1 MSRNGKGPQGGKG
14 NLQRFFSEVK
24 ISNMSCMIRKLI
36 DKPHQYFAH
45 LGVGMSSSSG
55 NIFARL
61 ERTDWSLDIPI
72 LRSHAMTEN
81 LSPAE

>member
-1 MSRNGKGPQGGKG
+1 MGRGPKEEKEICRG
-14 NLQRFFSEVK
+14 FFGEVK
-24 ISNMSCMIRKLI
+24 ISNMSCMIHKLI

-72 LRSHAMTEN
+72 LRSHAMMEN

>member
-14 NLQRFFSEVK
+14 NLQSFFGEVK
-24 ISNMSCMIRKLI
+24 ISNMSCMIHKLI

-72 LRSHAMTEN
+72 LRSQAMMEN
-81 LSPAE
+81 L